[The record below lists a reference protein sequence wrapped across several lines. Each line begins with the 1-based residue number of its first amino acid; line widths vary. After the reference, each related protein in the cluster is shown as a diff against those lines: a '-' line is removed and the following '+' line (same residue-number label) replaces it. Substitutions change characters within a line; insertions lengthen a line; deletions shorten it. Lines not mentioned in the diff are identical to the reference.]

1 GLKKIRENRFENLQ
15 SLLQLLVK
23 RYIFKRRI
31 IMTKDNNCADPTVIV
46 ENEKQIITIDSGIA
60 SGAAARQTI
69 SVEKE
74 REILD
79 EIERHYKKWSIIGI
93 SIWHL

>member
-1 GLKKIRENRFENLQ
+1 
-15 SLLQLLVK
+15 
-23 RYIFKRRI
+23 
-31 IMTKDNNCADPTVIV
+31 MTKHNNCAESTVTV
-46 ENEKQIITIDSGIA
+46 ENEKQIITISNGIA
-60 SGAAARQTI
+60 SGAAARPTI

-93 SIWHL
+93 SIWHLS

>member
-1 GLKKIRENRFENLQ
+1 
-15 SLLQLLVK
+15 
-23 RYIFKRRI
+23 
-31 IMTKDNNCADPTVIV
+31 MTKDNNCAESTVTV
-46 ENEKQIITIDSGIA
+46 ENEKQIITISSGIA
-60 SGAAARQTI
+60 SGAAARQTV
-69 SVEKE
+69 SVEQE